1 MKNRKALA
9 LRIISVFMLIMGII
23 GVSRGS
29 TAATACLCGAASL
42 MCASNWIVRR
52 SR

>member
-9 LRIISVFMLIMGII
+9 LRIIGAFMLLMGII
-23 GVSRGS
+23 GMARGS
-29 TAATACLCGAASL
+29 TAAAACLCGAAS
-42 MCASNWIVRR
+42 MVNASNWVIRR